1 MNHFLRLISYA
12 RPYMFRLSFVFIL
25 ILLLGQAGLFMPLMQ
40 KFIID
45 SILLRSTDP
54 LSSIDLIYQNEL
66 DASERLSDGLRRHL
80 ETTGISL
87 SRDTTVSIEKKGR
100 RWGLIDNETGER
112 YAVGRSVFEM
122 KSKLGNI
129 PKEWHR
135 QLKNLDVLLS
145 TETAIA
151 ASDDGNGWII
161 SDNGKYYTV
170 LPDGD
175 KLVVYNSEL
184 DISVGTIAFTVPDEW
199 RRRLKDRSVLLSPK
213 ATVATAD
220 DGDGWTIT
228 DNGKYHTILPDR
240 DKLIVYEGE
249 LKIYAGTIT
258 FTFLGKRYTRTP
270 VGWLIVALIAIVAF
284 FAVLSVLRYL
294 QTYSMTWVSQRILF
308 DLRNH
313 VFSHLQSMS
322 MRFYDLKGTG
332 QILSRVREDVA
343 ALRSLVTTTSI
354 DIITDAVTV
363 VVMLVFMFS
372 WHWKL
377 TLLSVAVMPLIVGNY
392 FFFIRRLRP
401 IWRQWRDKWA
411 DISTGLYEAVAGAKV
426 VKAFGRE
433 RHHELKL
440 FRDMRTTFEWEIK
453 ATQDR
458 TAMQRIALF
467 LRSLGGGVVLSYGG
481 YLVVQGDFTIGSMI
495 AFVAFLQRLQQPIMS
510 LININA
516 TIQEAMVSTERVFGL
531 LDSEPTVEE
540 TQDAIA
546 LPEIRGHVKFDNVQ
560 FSYEPETPVLHDINL
575 EAQPGMMIA
584 LVGPSG
590 CGKTTIANLIARFY
604 DPTSGSIFIDG
615 YDLRDV
621 TIKSLRN
628 QLGIVLQEN
637 FLFDGSVAENIR
649 FGRPNATD
657 EEIVGAALAANAHQF
672 IVEQLPEGYETKV
685 GERGMRLSGG
695 QKQRL
700 SIARTIL
707 RDPRI
712 LILDEATSSLDTQ
725 SEEQIQ
731 QALDRL
737 MKSRTS
743 FVIAHRLSTVLK
755 ADMIVVMEE
764 GRIVETGTHEQLM
777 ETEGVYADMYN
788 KQFKTESENGDAW
801 LE

>member
-112 YAVGRSVFEM
+112 YAVGRNVFEM

-546 LPEIRGHVKFDNVQ
+546 LPEIRGHVKFNNVQ

-737 MKSRTS
+737 MKSRN
-743 FVIAHRLSTVLK
+743 VISSS
-755 ADMIVVMEE
+755 
-764 GRIVETGTHEQLM
+764 RI
-777 ETEGVYADMYN
+777 DSPR
-788 KQFKTESENGDAW
+788 F
-801 LE
+801 

>member
-1 MNHFLRLISYA
+1 MNYFVRLLSYA
-12 RPYMFRLSFVFIL
+12 RPYLFRLSFVFLL

-45 SILLRSTDP
+45 DILLRSREP
-54 LSSIDLIYQNEL
+54 LASVDLIHQNDL
-66 DASERLSDGLRRHL
+66 DTSQGLSDELLRHL
-80 ETTGISL
+80 ETEGILL
-87 SRDTTVSIEKKGR
+87 SRDTTVSIEKAGR
-100 RWGLIDNETGER
+100 RWKLIDNETGEE

-151 ASDDGNGWII
+151 ASDDNNGWII

-199 RRRLKDRSVLLSPK
+199 RRRLKDHSVLLSPK

-220 DGDGWTIT
+220 DGAGWTIT
-228 DNGKYHTILPDR
+228 DNGKYHTVMR
-240 DKLIVYEGE
+240 HGDKLIVYEGE

-258 FTFLGKRYTRTP
+258 FTFLGTSYTRTP
-270 VGWLIVALIAIVAF
+270 VGWLIAALITIVAF
-284 FAVLSVLRYL
+284 FAVVSILRYL

-313 VFSHLQSMS
+313 VFSHLQSLS

-354 DIITDAVTV
+354 DIITDMVTV
-363 VVMLVFMFS
+363 IVMLVIMFS

-377 TLLSVAVMPLIVGNY
+377 TLLSLAAMPLIIGNY
-392 FFFIRRLRP
+392 FFFIHRLRP

-453 ATQDR
+453 VTRDR
-458 TAMQRIALF
+458 TAMQRIAMF
-467 LRSLGGGVVLSYGG
+467 LRTLGGGVVLSYGG
-481 YLVVQGDFTIGSMI
+481 YLVVQGDFTVGSMI

-540 TQDAIA
+540 SADGIA

-560 FSYEPETPVLHDINL
+560 FSYEPENPVLHDICL

-590 CGKTTIANLIARFY
+590 CGKTTVANLIARFY
-604 DPTSGSIFIDG
+604 DPTSGSIRIDG

-621 TIKSLRN
+621 TIKSIRS
-628 QLGIVLQEN
+628 QMGIVLQEN

>member
-1 MNHFLRLISYA
+1 MSYFLRLLSYA
-12 RPYMFRLSFVFIL
+12 RPYLFRLSLVFLL

-45 SILLRSTDP
+45 DILLRSRDP
-54 LSSIDLIYQNEL
+54 LASIDLIYQNNL
-66 DASERLSDGLRRHL
+66 DTSQRLSDELLRHL
-80 ETTGISL
+80 ETEGIAL
-87 SRDTTVSIEKKGR
+87 SQDTTVSIEKTGR
-100 RWGLIDNETGER
+100 RWKLIDNETGEE
-112 YAVGRSVFEM
+112 YAVERSVFEM
-122 KSKLGNI
+122 KSKLVNV
-129 PKEWHR
+129 PEEWLR
-135 QLKNLDVLLS
+135 QLRDFGVFPSSK
-145 TETAIA
+145 TTIA
-151 ASDDGNGWII
+151 ASDDSNGWII
-161 SDNGKYYTV
+161 TDNNKHHTL

-175 KLVVYNSEL
+175 KLVVYEGEFN
-184 DISVGTIAFTVPDEW
+184 TPTATVTFIVPEEW
-199 RRRLKDRSVLLSPK
+199 RQQLKDHGVPLSPK
-213 ATVATAD
+213 ATVVTTED
-220 DGDGWTIT
+220 SDEWTIT
-228 DNGKYHTILPDR
+228 DNDKRHTALR
-240 DKLIVYEGE
+240 DGDEFIVYEGE

-258 FTFLGKRYTRTP
+258 FTFFGNRYTRTP
-270 VGWLIVALIAIVAF
+270 VGWLIVSMITIVTF
-284 FAVLSVLRYL
+284 FAVLSILRYL

-313 VFSHLQSMS
+313 VFSHLQSLS

-354 DIITDAVTV
+354 DIITDMVTV
-363 VVMLVFMFS
+363 IVMLVIMFS

-377 TLLSVAVMPLIVGNY
+377 TLLSLAVMPLIIGNY
-392 FFFIRRLRP
+392 FFFVRRLRP

-433 RHHELKL
+433 RHHERKL

-458 TAMQRIALF
+458 TAMQRIAMF
-467 LRSLGGGVVLSYGG
+467 LRTLGRGIVLSYGG
-481 YLVVQGDFTIGSMI
+481 YLVVRGDFTVGSMI
-495 AFVAFLQRLQQPIMS
+495 AFVTFLERLQNPIMS

-540 TQDAIA
+540 PEDAIA
-546 LPEIRGHVKFDNVQ
+546 LPEIRGHVKFEDVQ
-560 FSYEPETPVLHDINL
+560 FSYEPENPVLHDINL

-590 CGKTTIANLIARFY
+590 CGKTTVANLIARFY
-604 DPTSGSIFIDG
+604 DPTDGAVFIDG
-615 YDLRDV
+615 FDLQDV

-657 EEIVGAALAANAHQF
+657 EEVVQAALAANAHQF

-707 RDPRI
+707 RDPSI

-731 QALDRL
+731 LALDRL

-755 ADMIVVMEE
+755 ADMIVVMED
-764 GRIVETGTHEQLM
+764 GRVVETGTHEQLV
-777 ETEGVYADMYN
+777 ETGGMYADMYH
-788 KQFKTESENGDAW
+788 KQFQTKSEGEDSW
-801 LE
+801 LK

>member
-12 RPYMFRLSFVFIL
+12 RPYMFRLSFVFLL

-45 SILLRSTDP
+45 DILGRSTDP
-54 LSSIDLIYQNEL
+54 LASIDMIYQNEL
-66 DASERLSDGLRRHL
+66 DASERLSDGLLRHL

-100 RWGLIDNETGER
+100 RWGLTDNETGER
-112 YAVGRSVFEM
+112 YAVGRSVFEI
-122 KSKLGNI
+122 KSKLSSV
-129 PKEWHR
+129 PDEWR
-135 QLKNLDVLLS
+135 QQLKDIDVLLS
-145 TETAIA
+145 PKATIA
-151 ASDDGNGWII
+151 AADDGNEWII
-161 SDNGKYYTV
+161 TGNDKYRTV

-175 KLVVYNSEL
+175 KLIVYESEL
-184 DISVGTIAFTVPDEW
+184 KTPAGTITFTVPDEW